1 MAEIDQGSWVRLP
14 SDGSEM
20 RQAYPPVRCV
30 LECWTVPLCLFATVY
45 HCVLRVAC
53 VRGQRFLGAV
63 TSGVG

>member
-1 MAEIDQGSWVRLP
+1 MVGDEAGLSTSSCFWNAGP
-14 SDGSEM
+14 
-20 RQAYPPVRCV
+20 
-30 LECWTVPLCLFATVY
+30 VPLCLFATVY